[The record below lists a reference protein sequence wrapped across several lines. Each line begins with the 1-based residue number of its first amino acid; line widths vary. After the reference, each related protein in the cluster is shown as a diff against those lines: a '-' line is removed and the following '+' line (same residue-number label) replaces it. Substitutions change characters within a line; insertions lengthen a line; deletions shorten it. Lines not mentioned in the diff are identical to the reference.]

1 MRKAIKIITNTL
13 HSCYIDIPALRP
25 GTVGAYALAVVSVG
39 IATALR
45 VALDP
50 YLDGA
55 QFVTFFPAIAITTLI
70 SGFGA
75 GFFCAVLSTASA
87 DFFVLS
93 PRFSF
98 FPESSA
104 DLADL
109 LLFGPLASYLVIII
123 ARMRFAIEREQAEAN
138 KDRLQSA
145 LDAAKLGSWQ
155 YD

>member
-75 GFFCAVLSTASA
+75 GFLCAVLSTAAA
-87 DFFVLS
+87 DFFVLT
-93 PRFSF
+93 PRVTFYV
-98 FPESSA
+98 PW
-104 DLADL
+104 
-109 LLFGPLASYLVIII
+109 G
-123 ARMRFAIEREQAEAN
+123 
-138 KDRLQSA
+138 
-145 LDAAKLGSWQ
+145 DAAFASGSKSFPTGGLTARQMEWTEQ
-155 YD
+155 RECLTNERR